1 MTMPFDTYTQSLK
14 KLVDA
19 LNSYNLPLVRESL
32 EEGADIAYGN
42 YYPVKL
48 AALKG
53 DWNTILTLLKH
64 SGNALNVCDIVHD
77 YWSASLLL
85 GDTSDLISQLEI
97 RLD

>member
-1 MTMPFDTYTQSLK
+1 MPFDTYTQSLK

-19 LNSYNLPLVRESL
+19 LKFYNLPLVKESL
-32 EEGADIAYGN
+32 EEGTDIAYGN
-42 YYPVKL
+42 KL